1 MVRAAYFAI
10 SVFLLAGLVFPP
22 QTMAQSQDPNARL
35 EIEINRVGPT
45 PVVGE
50 MVLVTLRGY
59 YDLSIARNKF
69 EIPRLDDFDWIQL
82 ARDRWFRELVDGK
95 EIQIAERKLAF
106 FPKRSGKLQLG
117 PFTHSL
123 TVADLDNKWTVR
135 DIVAE
140 PVIVRVAPRP
150 GPQDGW
156 WLPARELEITDTW
169 NRDPATLR
177 DGETVTRSVRLS
189 VLGVLPPVLPPRPA
203 MRERWLITFSAPE
216 KRSVELTPNGPISTV
231 DWSWELRPITGEPG
245 VIRRY
250 PIKWF
255 DTKSRRFREAEI
267 EPAPFGYASFERSI
281 ASAPTSPAEAAAMLA
296 VAFVVGMVAV
306 ALLLLRDLRIAS
318 GRELKR
324 RLALILP
331 SKDAFAMRRAARH
344 RRPDA
349 LRFATKRYLESR
361 GTAVTDSMTT
371 AIAELDRHVYG
382 RNGND
387 MQFDYDEFLV
397 AVLKPGRKTP

>member
-1 MVRAAYFAI
+1 MVKSLRSTFAAALMA
-10 SVFLLAGLVFPP
+10 LLLSPL
-22 QTMAQSQDPNARL
+22 QLSAQAQDSDARL
-35 EIEINRVGPT
+35 EIQINRVGPT

-50 MVLVTLRGY
+50 MILVTLRGY

-82 ARDRWFRELVDGK
+82 VRDRWFREVVEGK

-106 FPKRSGKLQLG
+106 FPKRSGKLKLG

-140 PVIVRVAPRP
+140 PITVRVAPRP

-169 NRDPATLR
+169 NRDPSTLR

-189 VLGVLPPVLPPRPA
+189 VLGVLPPVLPPRPE

-250 PIKWF
+250 PIIWF
-255 DTKSRRFREAEI
+255 DTKSRRFRESEI

-281 ASAPTSPAEAAAMLA
+281 AAAPISPAQGIAILAAALGAGML
-296 VAFVVGMVAV
+296 VVVM
-306 ALLLLRDLRIAS
+306 LLLKDLRLA
-318 GRELKR
+318 GRTELKR

-331 SKDAFAMRRAARH
+331 SKDAMAMRRASRH
-344 RRPDA
+344 KKPDE

-361 GTAVTDSMTT
+361 GIAVTGSIAM
-371 AIAELDRHVYG
+371 ALAELDRHVYG
-382 RNGND
+382 RDGEEN
-387 MQFDYDEFLV
+387 QFDYDGFLA
-397 AVLKPGRKTP
+397 AVLKPDRT